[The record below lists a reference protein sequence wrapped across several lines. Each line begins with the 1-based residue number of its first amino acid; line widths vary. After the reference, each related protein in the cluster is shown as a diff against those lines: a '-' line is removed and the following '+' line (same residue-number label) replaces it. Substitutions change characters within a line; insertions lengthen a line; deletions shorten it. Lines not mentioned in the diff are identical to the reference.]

1 VEGSAVQTRL
11 TADELTALVEVGK
24 LVNAELD
31 LDAVLRTVMNA
42 ATELMRAEASAL
54 VLVDRETGEL
64 VFHTARGDK
73 AGEVGSVRLK
83 PGEGIVGAVI
93 ESGEPHIANDV
104 ANDPMFF
111 EGVDNSTG
119 FTTKSVLC
127 VPLITEDR
135 RWGAIEV
142 LNKEDDQPFDEHD
155 LLLCE
160 VFADQAAA
168 AIGMAFLHEQKV
180 ESERMAAIGETVAGL
195 AHCVK
200 NVLNGIQ
207 GGTYLVDRG
216 LKNEDLPS
224 VGHGWE
230 MVKKYNGFMK
240 SLTLDMLTYAKERE
254 PEYDR
259 VDVNAII
266 ESVCEMCSSE
276 AQESGVDVAWEGGAS
291 LDDVVIDPTGI
302 RRCLLNLVSNAVD
315 ACRSENGGRVR
326 VTSQLGDA
334 DTFRVL
340 ISDNGCGI
348 SESDKRK
355 LFRTFFS
362 TKGSR
367 GTGLGLAVTQKI
379 IEEHNGRIEVDST
392 VGRGTTFTVTLPLE
406 QLQAQRSRE
415 DAARKTERTQ
425 KGRHP

>member
-1 VEGSAVQTRL
+1 MQTRL
-11 TADELTALVEVGK
+11 TASELTALVEVGK
-24 LVNAELD
+24 LMNAELD

-42 ATELMRAEASAL
+42 ATDLMRAEASAL
-54 VLVDRETGEL
+54 VLVDPETDDL

-73 AGEVGSVRLK
+73 AGNVGSVRLK

-93 ESGEPHIANDV
+93 ESGTPHIANDA
-104 ANDPMFF
+104 ANDPLFF
-111 EGVDNSTG
+111 GGVDDSTG

-127 VPLITEDR
+127 VPLIAEDR

-142 LNKEDDQPFDEHD
+142 LNKEGDRPFDEHD

-160 VFADQAAA
+160 VFADQAAV
-168 AIGMAFLHEQKV
+168 AIGMAFLHQQKV

-195 AHCVK
+195 AHCIK

-216 LKNEDLPS
+216 LKNEDLPA

-230 MVKKYNGFMK
+230 KVKKYNGFMK
-240 SLTLDMLTYAKERE
+240 GLTLDMLTYAKERK

-266 ESVCEMCSSE
+266 ESVCELCSARAE
-276 AQESGVDVAWEGGAS
+276 EDGIAIAWEGDAS
-291 LDDVVIDPTGI
+291 LSEAVIDPTGI

-326 VTSQLGDA
+326 VASTLGD
-334 DTFRVL
+334 DGMFRIT

-348 SESDKRK
+348 SDDDKKK

-362 TKGSR
+362 TKGSK

-379 IEEHNGRIEVDST
+379 IEEHNGRIAVEST
-392 VGRGTTFTVTLPLE
+392 LGRGTTFTMTLPLK
-406 QLQAQRSRE
+406 ADGGPRSHGNV
-415 DAARKTERTQ
+415 ATESDST
-425 KGRHP
+425 